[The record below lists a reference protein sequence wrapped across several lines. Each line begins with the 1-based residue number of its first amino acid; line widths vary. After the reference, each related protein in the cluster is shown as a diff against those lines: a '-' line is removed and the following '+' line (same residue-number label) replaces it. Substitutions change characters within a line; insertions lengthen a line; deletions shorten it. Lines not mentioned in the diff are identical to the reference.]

1 MDSYLQPFERYAEN
15 EGWDPE
21 CFGTYLG
28 SLLSGKALEVY
39 SRLPAADAR
48 DYETLK
54 EALLVQ
60 YQLTQEDY
68 RKRFFSG
75 VQSAT
80 ETASQFLARLEHCFD
95 HWVRLSKIEH
105 SFEGLRELVLMEQF
119 LRACPRDLALFARE
133 RSPRDLPHLLELAKV
148 LALGSGPKAGIQ
160 AARNPSPRPE
170 PRANPPSVPTPRRTY
185 GNRPPGLCFT
195 CRQPGHQAANCP
207 SGKPRPYFENTAG
220 PPGLPNP
227 VRGNAA
233 ITVAHECS
241 FHDGKAYLR
250 CGCSLPVV
258 GGGCTHGYQSIPL
271 MTGRVGNHTV
281 TLLRDTG
288 CDGVVV
294 KRDLVE
300 QCQLTGDFQRLV
312 LMNRSVLEVLVARI
326 SIDTPVYTGEV
337 LALCMHDP
345 ICDLVIGN
353 IPGVHREI
361 MGTSGL
367 PREEKSLAASAG
379 DSHSCA
385 VLTRAQAEKERE
397 PVKPL
402 HVSGYPTLS
411 VNPREFR
418 EAQRKDDDLARYYEF
433 VHQTD
438 AQDEVRKWFALQ
450 DDTLFR
456 FYRRPEDDVIL
467 RQAIVPTAYRA
478 EVLRIGH
485 EGLLAGHLGIKKT
498 TDRIV
503 THFFWPGI
511 FGDIRRFCQSCDICQ
526 RTVNRGTVKRA
537 PVQNVPIV
545 HLPFDKVA
553 IDLIGPM
560 SPVTNRGHR
569 WILTLV
575 DYATRYPEA
584 VALCRIDTETIAE
597 ALLGMFSRVGFPKEI
612 LSDNGA
618 QFVSRVMSE
627 VSRLISVKQLFSSPY
642 HPMANGLCEKFNGTL
657 KKMLLRMC
665 NEQPREWDRYI
676 EPLLFAYR
684 EVPQESTGLSPFELL
699 YGRAIRGPMTI
710 LRELWTKENANE
722 EVTMTYQYVFDLRNR
737 IEQTCNLAHDNL
749 LSAQRRYKRHFDK
762 KALLRVIEVGEK
774 VLVMLPT
781 DHNKLLLRWKGP
793 YSIEDKV
800 GLTDYRIKVGA
811 KLRLFHVNMLKK
823 YTERE
828 PMTCA
833 MTAILDCGD
842 CPELDL
848 EDEPVAEQKETHQ
861 DVVLAPELEGTH
873 SAQLERF
880 SPTFRESQPLTNMP

>member
-1 MDSYLQPFERYAEN
+1 
-15 EGWDPE
+15 
-21 CFGTYLG
+21 
-28 SLLSGKALEVY
+28 
-39 SRLPAADAR
+39 
-48 DYETLK
+48 
-54 EALLVQ
+54 
-60 YQLTQEDY
+60 
-68 RKRFFSG
+68 
-75 VQSAT
+75 
-80 ETASQFLARLEHCFD
+80 
-95 HWVRLSKIEH
+95 
-105 SFEGLRELVLMEQF
+105 
-119 LRACPRDLALFARE
+119 
-133 RSPRDLPHLLELAKV
+133 
-148 LALGSGPKAGIQ
+148 
-160 AARNPSPRPE
+160 
-170 PRANPPSVPTPRRTY
+170 
-185 GNRPPGLCFT
+185 
-195 CRQPGHQAANCP
+195 
-207 SGKPRPYFENTAG
+207 
-220 PPGLPNP
+220 
-227 VRGNAA
+227 
-233 ITVAHECS
+233 
-241 FHDGKAYLR
+241 
-250 CGCSLPVV
+250 
-258 GGGCTHGYQSIPL
+258 

-288 CDGVVV
+288 CDRVVV

-312 LMNRSVLEVLVARI
+312 LMNRSVLEVPVALI

-418 EAQRKDDDLARYYEF
+418 EAQRKDDILARYYEF

-485 EGLLAGHLGIKKT
+485 EGILAGHLGIKKT

-537 PVQNVPIV
+537 PVQNVLIV

-553 IDLIGPM
+553 IDLIGPL

-684 EVPQESTGLSPFELL
+684 EVPQESTGFSPFELL
-699 YGRAIRGPMTI
+699 YGRTIRGPMTI

-749 LSAQRRYKRHFDK
+749 LSAQRRCKRHFDK
-762 KALLRVIEVGEK
+762 KALLRVIEVGDK
-774 VLVMLPT
+774 VLSHAPHRPQQVAPTVEGALLYRRQGGANRLP
-781 DHNKLLLRWKGP
+781 NKGRGQASTLSREHAEEVHGKRADDVRDDGHL
-793 YSIEDKV
+793 
-800 GLTDYRIKVGA
+800 GLW
-811 KLRLFHVNMLKK
+811 
-823 YTERE
+823 
-828 PMTCA
+828 
-833 MTAILDCGD
+833 
-842 CPELDL
+842 
-848 EDEPVAEQKETHQ
+848 
-861 DVVLAPELEGTH
+861 
-873 SAQLERF
+873 
-880 SPTFRESQPLTNMP
+880 